1 MKNTATGYMLT
12 LVSILLS
19 ITMLAQE
26 AYAQPGIGVDPEKDS
41 LSMKDLQAYLSKI
54 REKRPTVALVL
65 SGGGAKGV
73 SHIGVIEYLDSLQI
87 PVDVVLGTSMG
98 GLRFV
103 VFARLFT

>member
-1 MKNTATGYMLT
+1 MLKIMKNTATGYLLT

-54 REKRPTVALVL
+54 SVRLWRWSSAEAGPK
-65 SGGGAKGV
+65 
-73 SHIGVIEYLDSLQI
+73 
-87 PVDVVLGTSMG
+87 
-98 GLRFV
+98 
-103 VFARLFT
+103 VFLISA